1 MFEALPMT
9 TRQGARGA
17 ASQPGDADS
26 EPVDFEV
33 LELLSHLLRRAH
45 FYAEAEFAPAYP
57 GLDVTSR
64 QLALLFAINRAPGS
78 SQTEL
83 AETLGFDLNTLSDLA
98 KRNERKGW
106 LRRVRSPG
114 DRRAFGLYLTD
125 SGRHL
130 VATANE
136 LTPAYQ
142 QRLTAGRLSAREA
155 GQLVALLRK
164 MLGLGK
170 TKP

>member
-1 MFEALPMT
+1 MASPPH
-9 TRQGARGA
+9 GAE
-17 ASQPGDADS
+17 S

-33 LELLSHLLRRAH
+33 QDLLSHLLRRAH
-45 FYAEAEFAPAYP
+45 FYAEAEFAPAYG

-83 AETLGFDLNTLSDLA
+83 AEIVGFDLNTLSDLA

-106 LRRVRSPG
+106 LRRVRSTG

-125 SGRHL
+125 SGRRL
-130 VATANE
+130 VSIANG

-142 QRLTAGRLSAREA
+142 QRLTADRLSPRDANE
-155 GQLVALLRK
+155 LVALLRK
-164 MLGLGK
+164 MLDLGK
-170 TKP
+170 TAP

>member
-1 MFEALPMT
+1 MT

-17 ASQPGDADS
+17 ASQPGAPES

-33 LELLSHLLRRAH
+33 QDLLSHLLRRAH
-45 FYAEAEFAPAYP
+45 FFAEAEFAPAYD

-64 QLALLFAINRAPGS
+64 QLVLLFAINRAPGS

-83 AETLGFDLNTLSDLA
+83 AEKVGFDLNTLSDLA

-106 LRRVRSPG
+106 LRRVRSSG

-130 VATANE
+130 VAAANA

-142 QRLTAGRLSAREA
+142 QGLTAGRLSGHEA
-155 GQLVALLRK
+155 EQLVGLLRK
-164 MLGLGK
+164 MLGLGE
-170 TKP
+170 TAP